1 MKLQLAHDLG
11 TYEELYP
18 FMEEIE
24 EAVDIIEIGTPVI
37 LREGVSQIENVKKR
51 FPDKLI
57 FADLKIMDAGKL
69 EADIGF
75 KAGADMVS
83 VLGLASKKTIEA
95 AKNSAIQWNRKIMI
109 DMINLEDP
117 IRKWADFMEMGMDY
131 GCLHTAHDDV
141 IDGEN
146 SLEMIEKFHEAHGGQ
161 QISVAGGIDPEKIRN
176 LKSCQPEIL
185 VVGSYITTAV
195 DPRKAVKTI
204 RQVMNE
210 ISV

>member
-1 MKLQLAHDLG
+1 MKLQLAYDLG

-75 KAGADMVS
+75 QAGADMVS

-109 DMINLEDP
+109 DMINLEEP
-117 IRKWADFMEMGMDY
+117 IMKWADFMEMGMDY

-141 IDGEN
+141 TDVKN
-146 SLEMIEKFHEAHGGQ
+146 TLETVEKFHEAHGGQ
-161 QISVAGGIDPEKIRN
+161 QISVAGGIDPEKIRS

-195 DPRKAVKTI
+195 DPSKAVKTI

>member
-1 MKLQLAHDLG
+1 MKLQLAYDLG

-75 KAGADMVS
+75 QAGADMVS

-117 IRKWADFMEMGMDY
+117 IMKWADFMKMGMDY
-131 GCLHTAHDDV
+131 GCLHTAHGDV
-141 IDGEN
+141 TDGEN
-146 SLEMIEKFHEAHGGQ
+146 SLEMVEKFHEAHGGQ
-161 QISVAGGIDPEKIRN
+161 QISVAGGIDPEKLRN

-195 DPRKAVKTI
+195 DPSKAVKTI

>member
-1 MKLQLAHDLG
+1 MKLQLAYDLG

-37 LREGVSQIENVKKR
+37 LREGVSQIENVKRR

-75 KAGADMVS
+75 QAGADMVS

-109 DMINLEDP
+109 DMINLQDP

-131 GCLHTAHDDV
+131 VCLHTAHDDV
-141 IDGEN
+141 TDGEN
-146 SLEMIEKFHEAHGGQ
+146 SLEMVEKFHETHGGQ
-161 QISVAGGIDPEKIRN
+161 QISVAGGINPEKIRS

-185 VVGSYITTAV
+185 VVGSYITTAA
-195 DPRKAVKTI
+195 DPNKAVKTI

>member
-1 MKLQLAHDLG
+1 MKLQLAYDLG

-75 KAGADMVS
+75 QAGADMVS

-117 IRKWADFMEMGMDY
+117 IRKWGDFMVMGMDY
-131 GCLHTAHDDV
+131 GCLHTSHDDV
-141 IDGEN
+141 TDGEN
-146 SLEMIEKFHEAHGGQ
+146 SLETVERFHEAHGGQ
-161 QISVAGGIDPEKIRN
+161 QISVAGGIDPEKLRN

-195 DPRKAVKTI
+195 DPSKALKNI

>member
-1 MKLQLAHDLG
+1 MKLQLAYDLG
-11 TYEELYP
+11 TYEELYA

-24 EAVDIIEIGTPVI
+24 EAIDIIEIGTPVI

-57 FADLKIMDAGKL
+57 FADLKIMDAGEL

-75 KAGADMVS
+75 QAGADMVS

-109 DMINLEDP
+109 DMINLQDP
-117 IRKWADFMEMGMDY
+117 IMKWTDFMKMGMDY

-141 IDGEN
+141 TDGGN
-146 SLEMIEKFHEAHGGQ
+146 SLEMVKNFHETHGGQ

-195 DPRKAVKTI
+195 DPSKAVKTI

>member
-1 MKLQLAHDLG
+1 MKLQLAYDLG

-18 FMEEIE
+18 LMEEIE
-24 EAVDIIEIGTPVI
+24 EAIDIIEIGTPVI
-37 LREGVSQIENVKKR
+37 LREGVSQIENIKKR

-75 KAGADMVS
+75 QAGADMVS

-95 AKNSAIQWNRKIMI
+95 AKNSAILWNRKIMI
-109 DMINLEDP
+109 DMINLEEP
-117 IRKWADFMEMGMDY
+117 IMKWADFMEMGMDY

-141 IDGEN
+141 TDGKN
-146 SLEMIEKFHEAHGGQ
+146 TLETVEKFHEAHGGQ

-185 VVGSYITTAV
+185 VVGSYITTAA
-195 DPRKAVKTI
+195 DPSKAVKTI

-210 ISV
+210 ISI

>member
-1 MKLQLAHDLG
+1 MKLQLAYDLG

-24 EAVDIIEIGTPVI
+24 EAIDIIEIGTPVI
-37 LREGVSQIENVKKR
+37 LREGVSQIENIKKR

-75 KAGADMVS
+75 QAGADIVS

-95 AKNSAIQWNRKIMI
+95 AKNSAILWNRKIMI
-109 DMINLEDP
+109 DMINLEEP
-117 IRKWADFMEMGMDY
+117 IMKWADFMEMGMDY

-141 IDGEN
+141 TDGKN
-146 SLEMIEKFHEAHGGQ
+146 TLETVEKFHEAHGGQ

-185 VVGSYITTAV
+185 VVGSYITTAA
-195 DPRKAVKTI
+195 DPSKAVKTI

-210 ISV
+210 ISI

>member
-1 MKLQLAHDLG
+1 
-11 TYEELYP
+11 
-18 FMEEIE
+18 
-24 EAVDIIEIGTPVI
+24 
-37 LREGVSQIENVKKR
+37 
-51 FPDKLI
+51 
-57 FADLKIMDAGKL
+57 MDAGKL

-75 KAGADMVS
+75 QAGADMVS

-141 IDGEN
+141 TDGEN
-146 SLEMIEKFHEAHGGQ
+146 SLEIVEKFHEAHGGQ

-195 DPRKAVKTI
+195 DPSKAVKTI

>member
-1 MKLQLAHDLG
+1 MKLQLAYDLG

-75 KAGADMVS
+75 QAGADMVS

-109 DMINLEDP
+109 DMINLEEP
-117 IRKWADFMEMGMDY
+117 IMKWADFMEMGMDY

-141 IDGEN
+141 TDGKN
-146 SLEMIEKFHEAHGGQ
+146 TLETVEKFHEAHGGQ

-185 VVGSYITTAV
+185 VVGGYITTAA
-195 DPRKAVKTI
+195 DPSKAVKTI

>member
-1 MKLQLAHDLG
+1 MKLQLAYDLG

-24 EAVDIIEIGTPVI
+24 EAIDIIEIGTPVI
-37 LREGVSQIENVKKR
+37 LREGVSQIENIKKR

-75 KAGADMVS
+75 QAGADMVS

-95 AKNSAIQWNRKIMI
+95 AKNSAILWNRKIMI
-109 DMINLEDP
+109 DMINLEEP
-117 IRKWADFMEMGMDY
+117 IMKWADFMEMGMDY

-141 IDGEN
+141 TDGKN
-146 SLEMIEKFHEAHGGQ
+146 TLETVEKFHEAHGGQ
-161 QISVAGGIDPEKIRN
+161 QISVAGGIDPEKIRS

-185 VVGSYITTAV
+185 VVGSYITTAA
-195 DPRKAVKTI
+195 DPSKAVKTI

-210 ISV
+210 ISI

>member
-1 MKLQLAHDLG
+1 MKLQLAYDLG
-11 TYEELYP
+11 TYEELYA
-18 FMEEIE
+18 FIEEIE
-24 EAVDIIEIGTPVI
+24 ESIDIIEIGTPII
-37 LREGVSQIENVKKR
+37 LREGVSQIENVKNR
-51 FPDKLI
+51 FPDKKI

-75 KAGADMVS
+75 QAGADMVS

-95 AKNSAIQWNRKIMI
+95 AKTSAIQWDRKIMI

-117 IRKWADFMEMGMDY
+117 IMKWTDFMKMGMDY

-141 IDGEN
+141 NDGVN
-146 SLEMIEKFHEAHGGQ
+146 SLEMVKNFYETHGGQ
-161 QISVAGGIDPEKIRN
+161 HISIAGGIDPEKIRS

-185 VVGSYITTAV
+185 VVGSYITNAL
-195 DPRKAVKTI
+195 DPSKAVKTI
-204 RQVMNE
+204 LQVMNE

>member
-1 MKLQLAHDLG
+1 MKLQLAYDLG

-37 LREGVSQIENVKKR
+37 LREGVSQIENIKKR

-75 KAGADMVS
+75 QAGADMVS

-109 DMINLEDP
+109 DMINLEEP
-117 IRKWADFMEMGMDY
+117 IRKWADFIEMGMDY

-141 IDGEN
+141 TDGKN
-146 SLEMIEKFHEAHGGQ
+146 TLEMVEKFHEAHGGQ

-195 DPRKAVKTI
+195 APSKAVKTI

>member
-1 MKLQLAHDLG
+1 MKLQLAYDLG

-37 LREGVSQIENVKKR
+37 LREGVSQIENVKRR

-75 KAGADMVS
+75 QAGADMVS

-117 IRKWADFMEMGMDY
+117 IMKWTDFMKMGMDY

-141 IDGEN
+141 TDGEN
-146 SLEMIEKFHEAHGGQ
+146 SLETFEKFHEAHGGQ
-161 QISVAGGIDPEKIRN
+161 QISVAGGIDPEKTRN

-185 VVGSYITTAV
+185 VIGSYITSAV
-195 DPRKAVKTI
+195 DPSKALKTI
-204 RQVMNE
+204 RKVMNE

>member
-1 MKLQLAHDLG
+1 MKLQLAYDLG
-11 TYEELYP
+11 TYEELYA

-24 EAVDIIEIGTPVI
+24 EAIDIIEIGTPVI
-37 LREGVSQIENVKKR
+37 LREGVSHIENVKKR

-57 FADLKIMDAGKL
+57 FADLKIMDAGEL

-75 KAGADMVS
+75 QAGADMVS

-109 DMINLEDP
+109 DMINLQDP
-117 IRKWADFMEMGMDY
+117 IMKWTDFMKMGMDY

-141 IDGEN
+141 TDGGN
-146 SLEMIEKFHEAHGGQ
+146 SLEMVKNFHETHGGQ

-185 VVGSYITTAV
+185 VVGSYITTAL
-195 DPRKAVKTI
+195 DPSKAVKTI

>member
-1 MKLQLAHDLG
+1 MKLQLAYDLG
-11 TYEELYP
+11 TYEELYA

-24 EAVDIIEIGTPVI
+24 EAIDIIELGTPVI
-37 LREGVSQIENVKKR
+37 LREGVTQIEKVKNR

-57 FADLKIMDAGKL
+57 FADLKIMDAGEL
-69 EADIGF
+69 EANIGF
-75 KAGADMVS
+75 QAGADMVS

-117 IRKWADFMEMGMDY
+117 IMKWTDFMKMGMDY

-141 IDGEN
+141 TDGEN
-146 SLEMIEKFHEAHGGQ
+146 SLGKVKNFHETHGGQ

-185 VVGSYITTAV
+185 VVGSYITNAV
-195 DPRKAVKTI
+195 DPSKALKNI

>member
-1 MKLQLAHDLG
+1 MKLQLAYDLG

-75 KAGADMVS
+75 QAGADMVS

-109 DMINLEDP
+109 DMINLQDP
-117 IRKWADFMEMGMDY
+117 IREWADFMKMGMDY

-141 IDGEN
+141 TDGEN
-146 SLEMIEKFHEAHGGQ
+146 SLEMVEKLSLIH
-161 QISVAGGIDPEKIRN
+161 I
-176 LKSCQPEIL
+176 
-185 VVGSYITTAV
+185 
-195 DPRKAVKTI
+195 
-204 RQVMNE
+204 
-210 ISV
+210 

>member
-1 MKLQLAHDLG
+1 MKLQLAYDLG
-11 TYEELYP
+11 TYEELYA

-24 EAVDIIEIGTPVI
+24 DAVDIIEIGTPVI

-57 FADLKIMDAGKL
+57 FADLKIMDAGEL

-75 KAGADMVS
+75 QAGADMVS

-109 DMINLEDP
+109 DMINLQDP
-117 IRKWADFMEMGMDY
+117 IMKWTDFMKMGMDY

-141 IDGEN
+141 TDGGN
-146 SLEMIEKFHEAHGGQ
+146 SLEMVKNFHETHGGQ

-185 VVGSYITTAV
+185 VVGTYITTDV
-195 DPRKAVKTI
+195 DPSKAVKTI

>member
-1 MKLQLAHDLG
+1 MKLQLAYDLG
-11 TYEELYP
+11 TYVELYP

-69 EADIGF
+69 EADIAF
-75 KAGADMVS
+75 QAGADMVS

-95 AKNSAIQWNRKIMI
+95 AKNSAILWNRKIMI
-109 DMINLEDP
+109 DMINLEEP
-117 IRKWADFMEMGMDY
+117 IMQWADFMEMGMDY

-146 SLEMIEKFHEAHGGQ
+146 SLEIVEKFHEAHGGQ
-161 QISVAGGIDPEKIRN
+161 HISVAGGIDPEKLRN

-195 DPRKAVKTI
+195 DPSKAMKTI

>member
-1 MKLQLAHDLG
+1 MKLQLAYDLG

-37 LREGVSQIENVKKR
+37 LREGVSQIEYVKKR

-57 FADLKIMDAGKL
+57 FADLKIMDAGEL

-75 KAGADMVS
+75 QAGADMVS

-95 AKNSAIQWNRKIMI
+95 TKNSAIQWNRKIMI

-141 IDGEN
+141 TDREN
-146 SLEMIEKFHEAHGGQ
+146 SLETVKKFHEAHGGP

-185 VVGSYITTAV
+185 VVGSYITNALA
-195 DPRKAVKTI
+195 PSKAVKTI
-204 RQVMNE
+204 LQVMNE

>member
-1 MKLQLAHDLG
+1 
-11 TYEELYP
+11 
-18 FMEEIE
+18 
-24 EAVDIIEIGTPVI
+24 
-37 LREGVSQIENVKKR
+37 
-51 FPDKLI
+51 
-57 FADLKIMDAGKL
+57 MDAGKL

-75 KAGADMVS
+75 QAGADMVS

-95 AKNSAIQWNRKIMI
+95 AKSSAIQWNRKIMV

-117 IRKWADFMEMGMDY
+117 IRKWADFMEMEMDY

-141 IDGEN
+141 TDGEN
-146 SLEMIEKFHEAHGGQ
+146 SLEMVEKFHEAHGGQ
-161 QISVAGGIDPEKIRN
+161 QISVAGGIDPEKLRN

-185 VVGSYITTAV
+185 VVGSYITNAV
-195 DPRKAVKTI
+195 DPSKALKNI

>member
-1 MKLQLAHDLG
+1 MKLQLAYDLG

-75 KAGADMVS
+75 QAGADMVS

-95 AKNSAIQWNRKIMI
+95 AKNSAILWNRKIMI
-109 DMINLEDP
+109 DMINLEEP
-117 IRKWADFMEMGMDY
+117 IMKWADFMEMGMDY

-141 IDGEN
+141 TDGKN
-146 SLEMIEKFHEAHGGQ
+146 TLETVEKFHEAHGGQ
-161 QISVAGGIDPEKIRN
+161 QISVAGGIDPEKIKN

-185 VVGSYITTAV
+185 VVGSYITTAA
-195 DPRKAVKTI
+195 DPSKAVKTI

-210 ISV
+210 ISI

>member
-1 MKLQLAHDLG
+1 MKLQLAYDLG

-51 FPDKLI
+51 FPEKLI

-75 KAGADMVS
+75 QAGADMVS

-95 AKNSAIQWNRKIMI
+95 AKN
-109 DMINLEDP
+109 L
-117 IRKWADFMEMGMDY
+117 
-131 GCLHTAHDDV
+131 
-141 IDGEN
+141 
-146 SLEMIEKFHEAHGGQ
+146 SLIH
-161 QISVAGGIDPEKIRN
+161 I
-176 LKSCQPEIL
+176 
-185 VVGSYITTAV
+185 
-195 DPRKAVKTI
+195 
-204 RQVMNE
+204 
-210 ISV
+210 

>member
-1 MKLQLAHDLG
+1 MKLQLAYDLG

-24 EAVDIIEIGTPVI
+24 EAIDIIEIGTPVI
-37 LREGVSQIENVKKR
+37 LREGVSQIENIKKR

-75 KAGADMVS
+75 QAGADIVS

-95 AKNSAIQWNRKIMI
+95 AKNSAILWNRKIMI
-109 DMINLEDP
+109 DMINLEEP
-117 IRKWADFMEMGMDY
+117 IMKWADFMEMEMDY

-141 IDGEN
+141 TDGKN
-146 SLEMIEKFHEAHGGQ
+146 TLETVEKFHEAHGGQ

-185 VVGSYITTAV
+185 VVGSYITTAA
-195 DPRKAVKTI
+195 DPSKAVKTI

-210 ISV
+210 ISI

>member
-1 MKLQLAHDLG
+1 MKLQLAYDLG

-57 FADLKIMDAGKL
+57 FADLKLMDAGKL

-75 KAGADMVS
+75 QAGADMVS

-117 IRKWADFMEMGMDY
+117 IMKWADFMKMGMDY

-141 IDGEN
+141 TDGKN
-146 SLEMIEKFHEAHGGQ
+146 TLETVEKFHEAHGGQ

-176 LKSCQPEIL
+176 MKSCQPEIL
-185 VVGSYITTAV
+185 VVGSYITNAV
-195 DPRKAVKTI
+195 DPSKALKNI

>member
-1 MKLQLAHDLG
+1 
-11 TYEELYP
+11 
-18 FMEEIE
+18 
-24 EAVDIIEIGTPVI
+24 
-37 LREGVSQIENVKKR
+37 
-51 FPDKLI
+51 
-57 FADLKIMDAGKL
+57 
-69 EADIGF
+69 
-75 KAGADMVS
+75 MVS

-117 IRKWADFMEMGMDY
+117 IMKWADFMKMGMDY

-141 IDGEN
+141 TDGEN
-146 SLEMIEKFHEAHGGQ
+146 SLEIVEKFHEAHGGQ
-161 QISVAGGIDPEKIRN
+161 QISVAGGIDPEKLRN

-195 DPRKAVKTI
+195 DPSKAVKTI

>member
-1 MKLQLAHDLG
+1 MKLQLAYDLG

-37 LREGVSQIENVKKR
+37 LREGVSQIENIKKR

-75 KAGADMVS
+75 QAGADIVS

-95 AKNSAIQWNRKIMI
+95 AKNSAILWNRKIMI
-109 DMINLEDP
+109 DMINLEEP
-117 IRKWADFMEMGMDY
+117 IMKWADFMEMGMDY
-131 GCLHTAHDDV
+131 CCLHTAHDDV
-141 IDGEN
+141 TDGKN
-146 SLEMIEKFHEAHGGQ
+146 TLETVEKFHEAHGGQ

-185 VVGSYITTAV
+185 VVGSYITTAA
-195 DPRKAVKTI
+195 DPSKAVKTI

-210 ISV
+210 ISI

>member
-1 MKLQLAHDLG
+1 MKLQLAYDLG
-11 TYEELYP
+11 TYEELYA

-24 EAVDIIEIGTPVI
+24 EAIDIIEIGTPVI
-37 LREGVSQIENVKKR
+37 LREGVSHIENVKKR

-57 FADLKIMDAGKL
+57 FADLKIMDAGEL

-75 KAGADMVS
+75 QAGADMVS

-95 AKNSAIQWNRKIMI
+95 AKKSAIQWNRKIMI
-109 DMINLEDP
+109 DMINLQDP
-117 IRKWADFMEMGMDY
+117 IMKWTDFMKMGMDY

-141 IDGEN
+141 TDGEN
-146 SLEMIEKFHEAHGGQ
+146 SLETVKNIHEAHGGQ

-195 DPRKAVKTI
+195 DPIKAVKTI

>member
-1 MKLQLAHDLG
+1 MKLQLAYDLG

-24 EAVDIIEIGTPVI
+24 EAIDIIEIGTPVI

-75 KAGADMVS
+75 QAGADMVS

-109 DMINLEDP
+109 DMINLQDP
-117 IRKWADFMEMGMDY
+117 IREWADFMKMGMDY

-141 IDGEN
+141 TDGEN
-146 SLEMIEKFHEAHGGQ
+146 SLETVEKFHQVHGGQ
-161 QISVAGGIDPEKIRN
+161 QISVAGGIDPGKIRN
-176 LKSCQPEIL
+176 MKSCQPEIL
-185 VVGSYITTAV
+185 VVGSYITNAV
-195 DPRKAVKTI
+195 DPSKALKNI

>member
-1 MKLQLAHDLG
+1 MKLQLAYDLG

-109 DMINLEDP
+109 DMINLEEP
-117 IRKWADFMEMGMDY
+117 IMKWADFMEMGMDY

-141 IDGEN
+141 TDGEN
-146 SLEMIEKFHEAHGGQ
+146 SLEMVEKFHEAHGGQ
-161 QISVAGGIDPEKIRN
+161 EISVAGGIDPEKLRN

-185 VVGSYITTAV
+185 VVGGYITTAV
-195 DPRKAVKTI
+195 DPSKALKTI
-204 RQVMNE
+204 LQVIDE

>member
-1 MKLQLAHDLG
+1 MKLQLAYDLG
-11 TYEELYP
+11 TYEELYA

-24 EAVDIIEIGTPVI
+24 EAIDIIEIGTPLI
-37 LREGVSQIENVKKR
+37 LREGVTQIEKVKNR

-75 KAGADMVS
+75 QAGADMVS

-109 DMINLEDP
+109 DMINLQDP
-117 IRKWADFMEMGMDY
+117 IREWADFMVMGMDY

-141 IDGEN
+141 TDGEN
-146 SLEMIEKFHEAHGGQ
+146 SLETVEKFHEAHGGQ
-161 QISVAGGIDPEKIRN
+161 QISVAGGIDPEKTRN

-185 VVGSYITTAV
+185 VVGSYITSAV
-195 DPRKAVKTI
+195 DPSKALKTI
-204 RQVMNE
+204 RKVMNE

>member
-1 MKLQLAHDLG
+1 MKLQLAYDLG

-69 EADIGF
+69 EAEIGF
-75 KAGADMVS
+75 QAGADMVS

-95 AKNSAIQWNRKIMI
+95 AKNSAIQWNRKIMV

-141 IDGEN
+141 TGGEN
-146 SLEMIEKFHEAHGGQ
+146 SLEIVEKFHEAHGGQ

-195 DPRKAVKTI
+195 DPSKAMKTI